1 MKQDQPEIELVGILL
16 INSLDQQ
23 PFWYQRFFINPW
35 IIQKKKFCLSG
46 EFFAV
51 WKRIIWHTPLT
62 GSSLLLDL
70 SVLAN
75 KNVKELILNH
85 LPVPEQNY

>member
-51 WKRIIWHTPLT
+51 WKRII
-62 GSSLLLDL
+62 
-70 SVLAN
+70 
-75 KNVKELILNH
+75 
-85 LPVPEQNY
+85 